1 MTVFLDHFL
10 YNDHTISSNLSKHQH
25 NVTTKIQI
33 SPQKRSKVST
43 DQAFLSLDMYFVPGL
58 YQASLFIRISLPL
71 FFHKTFKDMNRD

>member
-33 SPQKRSKVST
+33 SPQKRSKVSA
-43 DQAFLSLDMYFVPGL
+43 DQAYLSLYVFYARFISGQLV
-58 YQASLFIRISLPL
+58 YQDFTVSILS
-71 FFHKTFKDMNRD
+71 